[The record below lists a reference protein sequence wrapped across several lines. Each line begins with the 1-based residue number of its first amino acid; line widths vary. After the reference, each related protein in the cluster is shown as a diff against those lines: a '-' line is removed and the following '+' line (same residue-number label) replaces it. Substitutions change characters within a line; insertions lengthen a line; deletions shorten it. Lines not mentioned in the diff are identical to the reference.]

1 MSTLLKTRK
10 MYLYLCVWSVSVHV
24 RCVQVSVVV
33 KRGHQV
39 LWGWSY
45 RWFVLPI
52 VGAGNQALV
61 LCKSR
66 SYSYPPSHL
75 RSSQLLQ
82 MALTELFQRPKSL
95 QLAFS
100 IAETADHPEGLSL
113 NIEQFICM
121 GGPRLLC
128 LPPCTPEAPL
138 SDLYANQLLEWSRHH
153 HSQIL
158 IFISILLMR
167 KLRPPPWHRS
177 IHSLYRLKVKNNQNI
192 CEIKIGSLR

>member
-82 MALTELFQRPKSL
+82 MALTELFQRPKLGTKELTVSVFNCRNCRSSRRA
-95 QLAFS
+95 QLEHWT
-100 IAETADHPEGLSL
+100 IHLYGRTPT
-113 NIEQFICM
+113 
-121 GGPRLLC
+121 P
-128 LPPCTPEAPL
+128 LPPSVYPWSTTLRSLCKSAP
-138 SDLYANQLLEWSRHH
+138 W
-153 HSQIL
+153 
-158 IFISILLMR
+158 M
-167 KLRPPPWHRS
+167 
-177 IHSLYRLKVKNNQNI
+177 
-192 CEIKIGSLR
+192 IKTSP